1 MSGAG
6 LLGVAVF
13 STIRPLSRCRHHT
26 LYNML
31 LCTVIMQE
39 VRRPLAAAGAGA
51 GADAGG
57 EPRHVP
63 AALLLQPA
71 HKLQHHLHRTVAL
84 AVHSHDD
91 NDDGDDDGNDNDDD
105 GRYEEICHEQC
116 GNNTLVI
123 DSVRLQTEALTLI
136 TEDNDLDAVEYLVR
150 EASIIVQSSSI

>member
-1 MSGAG
+1 M
-6 LLGVAVF
+6 
-13 STIRPLSRCRHHT
+13 
-26 LYNML
+26 
-31 LCTVIMQE
+31 
-39 VRRPLAAAGAGA
+39 AAAGAGA

-71 HKLQHHLHRTVAL
+71 HQLQHHLHRTVAL

-91 NDDGDDDGNDNDDD
+91 DNDDDDDDDD

-150 EASIIVQSSSI
+150 EASIIIHTSTPLRWKMQTLTSNLVNFPIVISQHSTLGQYWE